1 MGKVRVGINGF
12 GRIGRNAFKIAFERD
27 DVEIVAI
34 NDLTDTK
41 TLAHLLK
48 HDSSY
53 GAYEHEV
60 GHDDTGIIVNG
71 THIEVLAE
79 KDPALLPWRDKSVDV
94 VIESTGF
101 FVDPAKARAHIDAGA
116 KKVVISAPAKGDG
129 ATTIVLGVNEDK
141 IGQAS
146 DIISNASCTTNCI
159 TPVMAVLEGAFGI
172 DKAMMTTV
180 HSYTA
185 SQRLQDAPAKDL
197 REARAAAENIVPT
210 TTGASISAAQ
220 ALPVLAN
227 KFGGLSVRV
236 PTPVVS
242 MSDFVVLVK
251 RDVTIDEINQVFK
264 DAAAKPFY
272 QGILDVTEE
281 ELVSSDFRGNSH
293 SAIVDLPL
301 TNVVGGNLIKV
312 VAWYDNE
319 WGYSNRL
326 VELVADVGRALQHE
340 AVATT
345 GAVPVEASESETPA
359 VVAQSDDTDTSE
371 GVLGELDIHPVE
383 EEQPVAEVNEQVSGS
398 VPAQEKPFDMPDELP
413 EATDEQKAIHQERQ
427 TAQW

>member
-1 MGKVRVGINGF
+1 MKTKVAINGF
-12 GRIGRNAFKIAFERD
+12 GRIGRNAFKIAFERSD
-27 DVEIVAI
+27 LEIVAI

-53 GAYEHEV
+53 GVYEHEV
-60 GHDDTGIIVNG
+60 GFDDAGITVNG
-71 THIEVLAE
+71 KHIKVLAE
-79 KDPALLPWRDKSVDV
+79 KDPAALPWGAHGVDI

-101 FVDPAKARAHIDAGA
+101 FVDPAKARAHIDPAGA
-116 KKVVISAPAKGDG
+116 KKVVLSAPAKGEG

-141 IGQAS
+141 LA
-146 DIISNASCTTNCI
+146 DAEDVISNASCTTNSI
-159 TPVMAVLEGAFGI
+159 TPVMAVLESAFGI
-172 DKAMMTTV
+172 EKAMMTTV

-210 TTGASISAAQ
+210 TTGASIAAGL
-220 ALPVLAN
+220 ALPAIKG

-242 MSDFVVLVK
+242 MSDFVVVTK
-251 RDVTIDEINQVFK
+251 RDVTIDEVK
-264 DAAAKPFY
+264 DAFKKAAAEPFY

-281 ELVSSDFRGNSH
+281 QLVSSDFKGNSH
-293 SAIVDLPL
+293 SSVVDLPL
-301 TNVVGGNLIKV
+301 TNVVGGNLVKV

-326 VELVADVGRALQHE
+326 VELTADIGKALQ
-340 AVATT
+340 
-345 GAVPVEASESETPA
+345 
-359 VVAQSDDTDTSE
+359 
-371 GVLGELDIHPVE
+371 
-383 EEQPVAEVNEQVSGS
+383 
-398 VPAQEKPFDMPDELP
+398 K
-413 EATDEQKAIHQERQ
+413 
-427 TAQW
+427 